1 MHMTSNTRQVGHV
14 AVVDLSGRI
23 MLGEESAALREL
35 VASLLS
41 KGNRDI
47 LFNLAEVQYIDSSGL
62 GALVSGLTSVRKQ
75 GGHLKLLK
83 LTNKV
88 TDVLQITKLYTVFD
102 IFDDEQAAVN
112 SFGPLATAT
121 GA

>member
-1 MHMTSNTRQVGHV
+1 MHMTSNIRQVGHV

-23 MLGEESAALREL
+23 MLGEESASLREL

-62 GALVSGLTSVRKQ
+62 GALVSGMTSVRKQ

-102 IFDDEQAAVN
+102 IFDDEQAAVD